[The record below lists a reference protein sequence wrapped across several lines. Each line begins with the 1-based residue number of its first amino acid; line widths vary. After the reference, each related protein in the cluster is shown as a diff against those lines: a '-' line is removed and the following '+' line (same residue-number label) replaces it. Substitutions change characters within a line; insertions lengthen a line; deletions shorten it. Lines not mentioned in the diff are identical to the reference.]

1 MRTART
7 NATSLIKLLAQC
19 TVQIW
24 IDHHFCGTGFFLA
37 PGIVATC
44 SHVVAPAAG
53 QVERI
58 AVHWN
63 GGSYKVEKMQCEPLI
78 PECPDPYPYPDTAML
93 KTAIAGHPWV
103 DCDAS
108 EPILFPEPDHL
119 YANGWS
125 LEFSRDLP
133 RLTPIALSLEGELF
147 DLNPN
152 EDWRLQLRE
161 GRISGGI
168 SGAPVLNFRTGK
180 ICAMI
185 TRTRDAMRDGGGW
198 AVPLARH
205 FDRFCDILDLPC
217 IPICETWNQA
227 RHTEFFQR
235 FSGVIRPAH
244 RPVPPRTD
252 LPPSFLLRTEYA
264 VVPFIGRQDET
275 DDLVT
280 WCESGEQSSA
290 RLLVGPAGAGKTRL
304 AAQLCQEMSRRGW
317 TTGFLSPN
325 CKPESFDQLRETGSP
340 LLAVFDYSDAWLG
353 LEQFL
358 IRLDAPEETAPPT
371 RIMLLARQTGAW
383 WHRLASANPY
393 VAIETTRIGAAT
405 ASPEELQTA
414 YLKSAEAFRKH
425 LGTASIGPDEPIPPL
440 AGQPMLVV
448 HMAALLR
455 VDTQGDQQRLPKDQT
470 PQSQSSEIISSILDH
485 EEAYWQRS
493 VIAAGQKA
501 TRVLLRR
508 AVALASLFGWAHEMG
523 LAQLLTAIPDLAD
536 ASSERRHELAR
547 WIMAFY
553 PVDDPMHQGIL
564 QPDVLIER
572 LVILALVDCPQLL
585 TALSFAAPDN
595 ADRAFAIIDRAC
607 SESNDLRWTLERV
620 LRSDLHRLGPIV
632 LRIGERSE
640 GPLRDEFIR
649 ALRATEIDF
658 QTLDEF
664 LSAVPA
670 QSVHLHKVAI
680 AICQRAVELARRA
693 GDALLVATML
703 ERFASRLS
711 EVGQN
716 KEALEQSL
724 EALDLILRDAQG
736 EETTLAV
743 PLVAQ
748 LLVVAR
754 RLITIR
760 ETAKAI
766 TYLDHA
772 RHLAEDVLPD
782 NPSLHGPQLSYVLG
796 ELTAIRV
803 TLGNDGEIADS
814 VQAEWNFFSLIGC
827 LKTPASNALLATQ
840 FLRRVR
846 AFQSYVPRLDLLAG
860 ISRAHQA
867 AIEAAA
873 LTDEPLIA
881 ELQGWRELAQAYRS
895 LDCAEEELSAAQ
907 KAEDICR
914 GLMAVDPLRYGADLA
929 NMLAFRAD
937 HVGGDHEVAIDFLK
951 EVVAIRRR
959 ILSQTPSRANSS
971 ALARAL
977 LGLGQRLSS
986 TGYREGAIQ
995 VTEEAVDVFRQLAER
1010 FGGNEYLNLGG
1021 ALHELMI
1028 SMSKGRTAHR
1038 AATAAMERVAISR
1051 RLAAV
1056 DFIRY
1061 GRDLV
1066 IALSDSMDAYA
1077 AAGMK
1082 SRLDAAAHEVVRL
1095 CRRMQERAD
1104 RLNVDMSKVLAGAG
1118 LALAR
1123 AGAFDDAV
1131 ILLSNVVDVRRE
1143 RVSKGNLGEYAP
1155 ELINALG
1162 YLADT
1167 LMIIGQWR
1175 SALTAADEAYAICGR
1190 LLTET
1195 PRDRLHNKRRS
1206 DTEQFYACLVRLYHN
1221 LQMVTRDQDAARI
1234 RAEGLEVLELLASQG
1249 NLAAM
1254 DLVHR
1259 DFPKH
1264 SPHTGIRKPRRPI

>member
-1 MRTART
+1 MSTART
-7 NATSLIKLLAQC
+7 NTISLIKLLAHC

-24 IDHHFCGTGFFLA
+24 MDDTFRGTGFFLA

-44 SHVVAPAAG
+44 SHAVAPAAR
-53 QVERI
+53 QAERI

-63 GGSYKVEKMQCEPLI
+63 GGSYQVEQMQCEPCV

-93 KTAIAGHPWV
+93 KTAIVGHPWV
-103 DCDAS
+103 DCDPT
-108 EPILFPEPDHL
+108 EPILFPEPDHI

-125 LEFSRDLP
+125 LDFSHDLP

-147 DLNPN
+147 DLNHN
-152 EDWRLQLRE
+152 GDWRLQLRE

-168 SGAPVLNFRTGK
+168 SGAPVLNLRTGK

-185 TRTRDAMRDGGGW
+185 TRTRDARKDRGGW

-205 FDRFCDILDLPC
+205 FDRFSDILDSPR
-217 IPICETWNQA
+217 IPICETWNQT

-235 FSGVIRPAH
+235 FTGVIRPAH
-244 RPVPPRTD
+244 RPLPARND

-275 DDLVT
+275 DDLIR
-280 WCESGEQSSA
+280 WCVSGEQSSA
-290 RLLVGPAGAGKTRL
+290 RLLVGPAGSGKTRL

-317 TTGFLSPN
+317 TAGFLSPN

-340 LLAVFDYSDAWLG
+340 LLTVFDYSDAWLG

-405 ASPEELQTA
+405 ASPEELRTA

-425 LGTASIGPDEPIPPL
+425 LGTVPIGPDEPIPPL
-440 AGQPMLVV
+440 VGQPMLVV

-455 VDTQGDQQRLPKDQT
+455 VDTKNDQRRLPKDQT

-493 VIAAGQKA
+493 VTAAGQKA
-501 TRVLLRR
+501 TGVLLRR
-508 AVALASLFGWAHEMG
+508 AVALASLFGWAHEME
-523 LAQLLTAIPDLAD
+523 LAKLLIAIPDLAD
-536 ASSERRHELAR
+536 TSSERRHELAR
-547 WIMAFY
+547 WIMEFY
-553 PVDDPMHQGIL
+553 RVDDPMHQGIL
-564 QPDVLIER
+564 QPDVLLER

-585 TALSFAAPDN
+585 TALSFAASDN

-607 SESNDLRWTLERV
+607 GESNDLRWTLERV
-620 LRSDLHRLGPIV
+620 LRSNLHRLGPIV

-640 GPLRDEFIR
+640 GPLREEFIR

-658 QTLDEF
+658 QTLDSF
-664 LSAVPA
+664 LSAIPA
-670 QSVHLHKVAI
+670 QSVHLHIVAL
-680 AICQRAVELARRA
+680 AICHRAVELARRD
-693 GDALLVATML
+693 GDVLLVATML
-703 ERFASRLS
+703 ERFAGRLS

-716 KEALEQSL
+716 KEALERSL
-724 EALDLILRDAQG
+724 EALGLILGDVEG
-736 EETTLAV
+736 EEATLAML
-743 PLVAQ
+743 LVEQ

-754 RLITIR
+754 RLITLR

-766 TYLDHA
+766 TYLDRA
-772 RHLAEDVLPD
+772 KDLAQDVLPG
-782 NPSLHGPQLSYVLG
+782 NPSLHGPQLSYVLA
-796 ELTAIRV
+796 ELTTIRV
-803 TLGNDGEIADS
+803 TLGNDDEIADS
-814 VQAEWNFFSLIGC
+814 VQAEWNLFSLIGN
-827 LKTPASNALLATQ
+827 LKTPAANVLLATQ
-840 FLRRVR
+840 LLRRVR
-846 AFQSYVPRLDLLAG
+846 AFQSYFSQADLLAG
-860 ISRAHQA
+860 VSRAHQA
-867 AIEAAA
+867 AMEAAA
-873 LTDEPLIA
+873 LADEPPIA
-881 ELQGWRELAQAYRS
+881 ELQAWRELAQAYRS
-895 LDCAEEELSAAQ
+895 LGCAEEELSAAQ
-907 KAEDICR
+907 NAEDICR
-914 GLMAVDPLRYGADLA
+914 SLMAADPLRYGADLA
-929 NMLAFRAD
+929 NVLAFRAD
-937 HVGGDHEVAIDFLK
+937 HAGGDHEIAIDFLK
-951 EVVAIRRR
+951 EVVVIRRE
-959 ILSQTPSRANSS
+959 ILSQTPSRANLS

-986 TGYREGAIQ
+986 TGYHQGAIQ
-995 VTEEAVDVFRQLAER
+995 VTGEAVGVFRQLVER
-1010 FGGNEYLNLGG
+1010 FGGNEYLKLGG

-1028 SMSKGRTAHR
+1028 RLAKGRMPHR

-1061 GRDLV
+1061 GRELV

-1082 SRLDAAAHEVVRL
+1082 SRLDAAAHEMIRL
-1095 CRRMQERAD
+1095 CGRMQKRAD

-1131 ILLSNVVDVRRE
+1131 ILLSDVVDMRRE
-1143 RVSKGNLGEYAP
+1143 RVAKGNFGEYAP
-1155 ELINALG
+1155 ELVNALG

-1167 LMIIGQWR
+1167 FMIIGQWR
-1175 SALTAADEAYAICGR
+1175 KALTSADDAYEICGR
-1190 LLTET
+1190 LLAEA
-1195 PRDRLHNKRRS
+1195 PRDRLHNQRRS
-1206 DTEQFYACLVRLYHN
+1206 DTEQFYACLVRLHYN
-1221 LQMVTRDQDAARI
+1221 LQMVARDHDADRV
-1234 RAEGLEVLELLASQG
+1234 RREGLEILELLASQE

-1254 DLVHR
+1254 KLARR
-1259 DFPKH
+1259 DFPKY
-1264 SPHTGIRKPRRPI
+1264 SPHNGIRIPRRPI